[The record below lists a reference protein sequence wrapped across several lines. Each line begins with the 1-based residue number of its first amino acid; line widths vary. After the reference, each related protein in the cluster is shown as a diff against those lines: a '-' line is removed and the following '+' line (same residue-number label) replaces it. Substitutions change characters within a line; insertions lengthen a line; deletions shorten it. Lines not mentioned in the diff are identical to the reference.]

1 MGGGGVPAEISVW
14 TMSSAH
20 FPFPFHLRQK
30 RAMEVCTKRALWLM
44 PKGVY
49 SLAGLIKVAGGRL
62 TQKEM
67 ASGPGAAVIT
77 VLRAFS

>member
-1 MGGGGVPAEISVW
+1 MWGGVPAEISVW
-14 TMSSAH
+14 TMSSAQLS
-20 FPFPFHLRQK
+20 FPFHLRQK

-44 PKGVY
+44 PKGVC

-62 TQKEM
+62 TQTEM